1 MGIGKNLRALRE
13 RLGYTQKTLAEK
25 IGITSAAIGNY
36 ERDVSHPRED
46 ILYKLFEVL
55 NCEPNDLFGGLYKST
70 ASNDERLHSE
80 KYRELDEEGRNRVD
94 ICTEQEL
101 SRCLQGAHKDTA
113 LKIDAGEAQ

>member
-1 MGIGKNLRALRE
+1 MGIGKNLRVFRE
-13 RLGYTQKTLAEK
+13 RLGFTQEMLAEK
-25 IGITSAAIGNY
+25 IGITSAAVGNY

-55 NCEPNDLFGGLYKST
+55 KCEPNDLFGGLYKST
-70 ASNDERLHSE
+70 VSKDELLHSE

-101 SRCLQGAHKDTA
+101 TRCLQSSHTKTPS
-113 LKIDAGEAQ
+113 

>member
-55 NCEPNDLFGGLYKST
+55 NC
-70 ASNDERLHSE
+70 
-80 KYRELDEEGRNRVD
+80 
-94 ICTEQEL
+94 
-101 SRCLQGAHKDTA
+101 
-113 LKIDAGEAQ
+113 